1 MQAGDGDLTESD
13 TGSTARRGASR
24 REFLAG
30 AGLTGVALASGA
42 WQPLAAE
49 AAAGGTLP
57 LTAAQARAYA
67 NGFVVLSDTDP
78 HLSGA
83 RLGLTLQGSSA
94 GYPYGVGGGR
104 ALADVVVEKL
114 GPDGIAHKH
123 LAGLKYEDFELQ
135 FSTGMSKGFY
145 DWIKSTIEGKFQR
158 MDGSLVGVGLNGN
171 VVGSVDFSRALI
183 TEVGFPAFDAS
194 SKDSARMSLKFAPES
209 TTASSNGTLL
219 ASKASVQKRWLASNF
234 RLTIAGLDATK
245 VNKIEAITI
254 KQNMVGNAVGE
265 LRDFQKQ
272 PAGLDFPNLV
282 VTFAESSSQ
291 SWVQWH
297 ENFVIKGN
305 NSQDYEK
312 AGTLEFLSADLKEAL
327 FTLTFS
333 NLGIFRL
340 GADATT
346 AGSEAIRRLTAEM
359 YCESISFK
367 YGPSTY
373 A

>member
-1 MQAGDGDLTESD
+1 MTESG

-57 LTAAQARAYA
+57 LAAVDARGYIG
-67 NGFVVLSDTDP
+67 GFTILSDTDP
-78 HLSGA
+78 HLAGSK
-83 RLGLTLQGSSA
+83 LGLTLKGTPA
-94 GYPYGVGGGR
+94 GTPSGVGGGR
-104 ALADVVVEKL
+104 AISDVVVEKL
-114 GPDGIAHKH
+114 GADGITHKH
-123 LAGLKYEDFELQ
+123 LAGIKYEDFELQ
-135 FSTGMSKGFY
+135 VSPGMSKGFY
-145 DWIKSTIEGKFQR
+145 QWIQSTIGGKVQS
-158 MDGSLVGVGLNGN
+158 MDGSLVGITATGGVG
-171 VVGSVDFSRALI
+171 GSVDFTNALI
-183 TEVGFPAFDAS
+183 TEVGLPALDAS
-194 SKDSARMSLKFAPES
+194 SKEAAKMRLKFAPEFTRGSKGGSAQGSAIKS
-209 TTASSNGTLL
+209 TLQKGWSASS
-219 ASKASVQKRWLASNF
+219 F

-254 KQNMVGNAVGE
+254 KQKLVDNALGE
-265 LRDFQKQ
+265 KRDFQAQ
-272 PAGLDFPNLV
+272 LAGLDVPNLV
-282 VTFAESSSQ
+282 VTFSEASSQ

-297 ENFVIKGN
+297 EDFVIKGN

-312 AGTLEFLSADLKEAL
+312 AGKLEFLSSDLKEAL

-340 GADATT
+340 GAAATT

-359 YCESISFK
+359 YCESISFE